1 MAEKAITPP
10 SDQVYIQAAAV
21 FHQLRP
27 EKPTNH
33 QHLHYG
39 KKPDEI
45 KDEIPERRA
54 FQLAFKTL
62 KYEALLEDII
72 TDSCFHTTQHIASN
86 MLPLA
91 MVMLFDFQER
101 KFMPR
106 KCSAKEDEPLQE
118 VRNIESSLQRY
129 KTKLAASLARCRI
142 KQRLQSVSCF
152 LSEPVR
158 TRQHR
163 AKHLPHYV
171 WVNTLKNSVEEVCEA
186 FRKASFHEVK
196 HISNLGG
203 STFCRD
209 PLCPD
214 TLVFSQQLYAL
225 VQFSSLMGSSVLH
238 MQDRSVCVVVSVLRP
253 LLFEKSDV
261 LAAGTFSGLTAA
273 QVAVAAATRCSRV
286 LLCGSDHT
294 PSHIKEMTE
303 LFTQMNI
310 KSKSSMHHCFYSLV
324 TASVSNTK
332 LDVKILPETFCGLHD
347 CARSIHRLKVIL
359 VLPRCSCSALSD
371 PVPLIHGEH
380 GDVDLLSDLSQGSV
394 SQSRIQT
401 MTTQQARLLAHALSF
416 QKVQTVVYCTRSVY
430 PEENQQL
437 VKRVLDKIHT
447 HPKVLPFRVNGPI
460 FPDHSPSGDTMDS
473 EFFRLEPSQLSNG
486 CFIARLSRQAD
497 PTKVESVHDVL
508 ARAVAKGL
516 LGGIISRES
525 KKGKREKR
533 RKDRKDPADSKPSS
547 PSSHDE
553 ETGNEF
559 EDDHEPLYATEHDE
573 GEDEHEKRTG
583 GKKKGTKGRKQQV
596 KRRAKQ
602 SVTISRKQQSDS
614 KKPAK
619 KKQQPQHRRHHRKR
633 RARKIPRL
641 TLSLMSSTK
650 PSSSL
655 STITALAH
663 KLSKNVAIESQQILF
678 SPRTPDSGPHLSS
691 RPAVSLPAVLQ
702 RQNTDAGRAEKKVK
716 NIKAGTSKTRAKV
729 VKDETEVVTQVGSE
743 AAGLVL
749 PPISKPHHSFGSRSG
764 SSGSHLHSQAS
775 RSKMSSSSSTS
786 LLGL

>member
-1 MAEKAITPP
+1 
-10 SDQVYIQAAAV
+10 
-21 FHQLRP
+21 
-27 EKPTNH
+27 
-33 QHLHYG
+33 
-39 KKPDEI
+39 
-45 KDEIPERRA
+45 
-54 FQLAFKTL
+54 
-62 KYEALLEDII
+62 
-72 TDSCFHTTQHIASN
+72 
-86 MLPLA
+86 

-118 VRNIESSLQRY
+118 VRNIESSLQRTCQNQTAQS
-129 KTKLAASLARCRI
+129 KTSTTLCVG
-142 KQRLQSVSCF
+142 QH
-152 LSEPVR
+152 SE
-158 TRQHR
+158 
-163 AKHLPHYV
+163 
-171 WVNTLKNSVEEVCEA
+171 E
-186 FRKASFHEVK
+186 
-196 HISNLGG
+196 
-203 STFCRD
+203 
-209 PLCPD
+209 
-214 TLVFSQQLYAL
+214 QLYAL

-310 KSKSSMHHCFYSLV
+310 K
-324 TASVSNTK
+324 N
-332 LDVKILPETFCGLHD
+332 VKILPETFCGLHD

-516 LGGIISRES
+516 LGGIIPRES

-602 SVTISRKQQSDS
+602 SATISRKQQSDS

-691 RPAVSLPAVLQ
+691 RPAVSLPAVLR